1 MKVLLNVSIVRFA
14 NDSAKVFDSGEV
26 VDLPSDE
33 AERMI
38 ILGRAVKT
46 EEPELEEVK
55 APVAPKPKPVNK
67 RGA

>member
-1 MKVLLNVSIVRFA
+1 MLLNVSIVRFA

-38 ILGRAVKT
+38 LLGRASRI
-46 EEPELEEVK
+46 EEPEPEAV
-55 APVAPKPKPVNK
+55 PVAPKPKLASK

>member
-14 NDSAKVFDSGEV
+14 NDTTKVFDSGEV
-26 VDLPSDE
+26 VDLPSAE
-33 AERMI
+33 AERMVS
-38 ILGRAVKT
+38 LGRAVKI

-55 APVAPKPKPVNK
+55 APAAPKPKPVNK

>member
-1 MKVLLNVSIVRFA
+1 LKVLLNVSIVRFA

-38 ILGRAVKT
+38 ILGRAIKF
-46 EEPELEEVK
+46 EEPEPEVV
-55 APVAPKPKPVNK
+55 PVAPKPKLASK

>member
-1 MKVLLNVSIVRFA
+1 MLLNVSIVRFA

-38 ILGRAVKT
+38 LLGRAIKF
-46 EEPELEEVK
+46 EEPQPEVEV
-55 APVAPKPKPVNK
+55 PVAPKPKLATK
-67 RGA
+67 RGV